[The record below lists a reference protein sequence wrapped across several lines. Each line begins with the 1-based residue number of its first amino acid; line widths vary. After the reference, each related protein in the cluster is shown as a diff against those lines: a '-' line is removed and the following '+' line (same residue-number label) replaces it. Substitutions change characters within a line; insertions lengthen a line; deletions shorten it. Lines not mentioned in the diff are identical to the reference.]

1 MAVTTLTPTLRVSPR
16 VAKWTLSEVGAD
28 DAFEVGHNNSVITFY
43 AFCTTGSVTLKLQ
56 ASPDGTTWIDVPDT
70 TVTLD
75 ANQGTVLNLN
85 LSAHSV
91 RPAVTSASS
100 PMSATVYVIAV
111 RP

>member
-1 MAVTTLTPTLRVSPR
+1 MAVTTLTATLRVSPR

-43 AFCTTGSVTLKLQ
+43 AFCTTGSVTLNLQ
-56 ASPDGTTWIDVPDT
+56 ASPDGTTWVDVPDT

-91 RPAVTSASS
+91 RPVVTSASS
-100 PMSATVYVIAV
+100 PMSATAYVIAV

>member
-1 MAVTTLTPTLRVSPR
+1 VAVTTLTATLRVSPR

-43 AFCTTGSVTLKLQ
+43 AFCTTGSVTLNLQ
-56 ASPDGTTWIDVPDT
+56 ASPDGTTWVDVPDT

-91 RPAVTSASS
+91 RPVVTSASS
-100 PMSATVYVIAV
+100 PMSATAYVIAV

>member
-43 AFCTTGSVTLKLQ
+43 AFCTAGSVTLKLQ
-56 ASPDGTTWIDVPDT
+56 ASPDGTTWVDVPDT

-75 ANQGTVLNLN
+75 ANQGTVLNLT

-91 RPAVTSASS
+91 RPVVTSASS
-100 PMSATVYVIAV
+100 SMSATVYVIAV